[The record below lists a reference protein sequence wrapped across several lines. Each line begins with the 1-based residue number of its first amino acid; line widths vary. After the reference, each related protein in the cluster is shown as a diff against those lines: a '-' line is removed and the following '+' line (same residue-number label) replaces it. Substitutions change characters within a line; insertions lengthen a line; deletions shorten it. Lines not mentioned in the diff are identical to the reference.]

1 MKNGQ
6 LGNYPNLALFLWDS
20 LYEFHS
26 YLEMHQ
32 ILVNTYCTHT
42 EKKKSQDEYCMWVL
56 LKDFF
61 VSMSIQRKW
70 NADALTTTQLLPML
84 MSCPHVNNFCSKLIT
99 QWWGVCG

>member
-32 ILVNTYCTHT
+32 FLVNTYCTQT
-42 EKKKSQDEYCMWVL
+42 EKKKNQDEYCMWVL
-56 LKDFF
+56 LKDLF
-61 VSMSIQRKW
+61 VSMSIQRKL
-70 NADALTTTQLLPML
+70 NADALTTTQLL
-84 MSCPHVNNFCSKLIT
+84 PHVNNFCSKLIT